1 MNEPWRAFA
10 HTKYLNLETYR
21 RDGRPVRTPVW
32 FVESQG
38 RLYVGTPNT
47 SGKVKRIRRN
57 PRVRVAP
64 CTMRGTPTG
73 EWVEARARLAE
84 GEEAERADRL
94 LARRY
99 GLSRRLIQWSARLRG
114 LGRVLLAIER

>member
-1 MNEPWRAFA
+1 MDEPWRAFA
-10 HTKYLNLETYR
+10 RTKYLNLETYR
-21 RDGRPVRTPVW
+21 RDGRPVWTPVW
-32 FVESQG
+32 FVESEG
-38 RLYVGTPNT
+38 RLYVGTPDT

-73 EWVEARARLAE
+73 DWIEARARLVE
-84 GEEAERADRL
+84 SEEAERADRL

-99 GLSRRLIQWSARLRG
+99 GLSRRLIHWIAQLRG
-114 LGRVLLAIER
+114 LRSVLLAIER